1 MSDNLQDRP
10 ATLSRKPRPAPDER
24 VDPVDYPQP
33 PATPAKPKAQ
43 EAPAPVQKKRKREAT
58 FPFSTR
64 LSEEVLGILEDA
76 VAREGITIRDA
87 VEQAIRGRWGSAS

>member
-10 ATLSRKPRPAPDER
+10 AILSRKPRPAPDER

-33 PATPAKPKAQ
+33 PVAQAKQ
-43 EAPAPVQKKRKREAT
+43 RTEEIQQPVQRKRKREAT

-87 VEQAIRGRWGSAS
+87 VEQAIRGRWGSGD